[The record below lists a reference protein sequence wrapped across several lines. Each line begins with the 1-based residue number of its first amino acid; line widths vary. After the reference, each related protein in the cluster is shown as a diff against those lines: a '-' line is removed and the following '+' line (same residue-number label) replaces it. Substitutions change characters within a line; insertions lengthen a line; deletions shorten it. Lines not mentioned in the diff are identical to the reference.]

1 MPKINSNKN
10 NGYFE
15 ISVHLQGDNWKS
27 LLEKARKRAFA
38 NLEIKG
44 FRKGQVPANIAA
56 NYINAAK
63 VRQDALDLLIREKND
78 QLMDQ
83 MKNEKIA
90 GRPTVNIKKLSDEE
104 VEFVVTTSL
113 APEITIKHDKY
124 ATNSLKDHTASK
136 EEIEFELKQLDTMFT
151 TKEEVKDANHK
162 IAKGDI
168 VNFNFVG
175 KIDGKE
181 FEGGKADH
189 YDLEIGSKMFIEGF
203 EEQMI
208 GLKVGD
214 HKTIKVTFPKVYPSK
229 EVAGKDAEFDIKVN
243 SIKAQKSMSEE
254 EITKKAKAMGFETK
268 KDIESML
275 ETMVH
280 DRKLDT
286 ARNVFFNQLV
296 KEIIEHPETKLHITE
311 ELLLEEARQELKILE
326 EKLAKQFTNINA
338 YLKML
343 NKTHDQLLKE
353 DMVTLAKNR
362 LSSSLVFEHLL
373 NKHNIKLVDADFDK
387 EYEKMAK
394 AQRTSVDKI
403 KKQIS
408 KESIANA
415 LLFNKLIDTIATK

>member
-15 ISVHLQGDNWKS
+15 ISVHLQGDNWKA

-113 APEITIKHDKY
+113 APEITIKHDNYSTK
-124 ATNSLKDHTASK
+124 ALKDHSASK

-151 TKEEVKDANHK
+151 TKEVVTDPNHHIK
-162 IAKGDI
+162 HGDI

-181 FEGGKADH
+181 FEGGKAEH

-229 EVAGKDAEFDIKVN
+229 EVAGKDATFDIKVN
-243 SIKAQKSMSEE
+243 SIKAQKVMSEE
-254 EITKKAKAMGFETK
+254 EITKKAKTMGFETK
-268 KDIESML
+268 KDIEHML

-286 ARNVFFNQLV
+286 ARNVFFNDLV
-296 KEIIEHPETKLHITE
+296 KEIIAHPETKLHITE
-311 ELLLEEARQELKILE
+311 ELLLEEARQEIKILE
-326 EKLAKQFTNINA
+326 EKLAKQFTNLNA

-394 AQRTSVDKI
+394 AQRTSVEKI